1 MNNVAFQIDQF
12 SSISLKE
19 MDKYALMSRT
29 DTKFVL
35 HQEQLVSILK
45 KLSTSYSVLEI
56 NNERIM
62 GYSSLYFDTPLKKFY
77 HDHHNGKSYRL
88 KIRMRKYLESGLCF
102 LEIKQKDGRGNTNKN
117 RIRIDDFET
126 SLSNNSKEFINETV
140 ANDFDLSPSIWNKFN
155 RITLVNHF
163 EKERVTIDL
172 NLMFKINE
180 SEKYFKNLVV
190 IEVKQE
196 RLNRESPIVSA
207 LKKNRLTPFSIS
219 KYCIGMISLYGNL
232 KYNQFKSKLLIINK
246 ISA

>member
-12 SSISLKE
+12 PSISLKE

-35 HQEQLVSILK
+35 HQEQLLSILK
-45 KLSTSYSVLEI
+45 KIGDNYSVLEI
-56 NNERIM
+56 NNQRIM
-62 GYSSLYFDTPLKKFY
+62 GYSSLYFDTAPKKFY

-88 KIRMRKYLESGLCF
+88 KIRMRKYLESDLCF
-102 LEIKQKDGRGNTNKN
+102 LEVKQKDGRGNTNKN

-126 SLSNNSKEFINETV
+126 SLSSHSKEFIKETV
-140 ANDFDLSPSIWNKFN
+140 ASDFDLSPSIWNKFN
-155 RITLVNHF
+155 RITLVNRF

-172 NLMFKINE
+172 NLKFKINE

-196 RLNRESPIVSA
+196 GLNRQSPIIKA
-207 LKKNRLTPFSIS
+207 LKKKRLTPFSIS
-219 KYCIGMISLYGNL
+219 KYCIGMISLYSDL
-232 KYNQFKSKLLIINK
+232 KYNQFKSKLLVINK
-246 ISA
+246 ILA

>member
-19 MDKYALMSRT
+19 MEKYALMSRT

-35 HQEQLVSILK
+35 HQEQLLSILK
-45 KLSTSYSVLEI
+45 KLSGSYSVLEI
-56 NNERIM
+56 SSQRIM
-62 GYSSLYFDTPLKKFY
+62 GYSSLYFDTPPKKFY
-77 HDHHNGKSYRL
+77 QDHHNGKSYRL
-88 KIRMRKYLESGLCF
+88 KVRMRKYLESGLCF
-102 LEIKQKDGRGNTNKN
+102 LEVKQKDGRGNTNKN

-126 SLSNNSKEFINETV
+126 SLSHNSKEFIKKTV

-155 RITLVNHF
+155 RVTLVNRS

-172 NLMFKINE
+172 NLRFTINE

-196 RLNRESPIVSA
+196 GLNRQSPIFKA
-207 LKKNRLTPFSIS
+207 LKKNHLTPISIS
-219 KYCIGMISLYGNL
+219 KYCIGMISLYSDL

-246 ISA
+246 ILA